1 MNNNKLEPQLD
12 LNKNQVLKLI
22 ETYLLKNDP
31 NELFQHMLNT
41 LMQSERSA
49 FLEENPNPNNKGN
62 GYRPVKKLGM
72 HSKLKLLIPR
82 DRLNLFK
89 PLIIGI
95 LNDQDEKM
103 RELTYQLYGKGLTTR
118 QIGNVLDHV
127 YGQHYSKSTIS
138 RINEKFHHNIEKWLN
153 RKLDRTYPM
162 MMIDALHV
170 KVKRDTVATEA
181 FYIVLG
187 LKKDF
192 TREILAV
199 LNFPMESAAGW
210 EEVLTKLKERGVE
223 KVGLFVS
230 DDLKGLDASINKVF
244 PESDHQKCTLH
255 LKRNLAN
262 KLRKNYRASF
272 LNTLSDVFNPEAPY
286 TSVKSAVEQFKR
298 VLKAQSDLYPSLCS
312 TLARDDL
319 ELYFT
324 YLKYDKSIRRMI
336 YTTNWIE
343 RFNKSVR
350 RTTKIR
356 DSLPSPHSALMLIG
370 YVAMETE
377 TQTYNYPITKFANDE
392 KMNEL
397 ANC

>member
-22 ETYLLKNDP
+22 ETYILKNDP
-31 NELFQHMLNT
+31 NELFEHMLNT
-41 LMQSERSA
+41 LMKSERSA
-49 FLEENPNPNNKGN
+49 FLEENPDPNNKGN
-62 GYRPVKKLGM
+62 GYRSLKRLGI

-82 DRLNLFK
+82 DRLSLFK
-89 PLIIGI
+89 PLILGI
-95 LNDQDEKM
+95 VNNQDEKM

-118 QIGNVLDHV
+118 QIGKVIEHV

-153 RKLDRTYPM
+153 RKLDTTYPM
-162 MMIDALHV
+162 IMIDALHI

-199 LNFPMESAAGW
+199 FNSPTESAAGW
-210 EEVLTKLKERGVE
+210 EEVLTKLKERGV
-223 KVGLFVS
+223 KKAGLFVS
-230 DDLKGLDASINKVF
+230 DDLTGLDASINKVF
-244 PESDHQKCTLH
+244 PESDHQKCILH

-262 KLRKNYRASF
+262 KLRKNYRATF
-272 LNTLSDVFNPEAPY
+272 LNTLSDVFDPEARY
-286 TSVKSAVEQFKR
+286 TSVRNAVERFKR
-298 VLKAQSDLYPSLCS
+298 ILRAQSDIYPSLLY
-312 TLARDDL
+312 TLERDDL

-324 YLKYDKSIRRMI
+324 YLKYDKTIRRMI

-377 TQTYNYPITKFANDE
+377 TERYGFSKFFRFDFYNFVPS
-392 KMNEL
+392 
-397 ANC
+397 